1 MAMDAQIVSMS
12 HPDGMN
18 ALMSE
23 TEVSAHFTTPPYLQE
38 ELKQGM
44 HIIADGEE
52 LVGGQ
57 FTFISGVA
65 MTQFYEDYP
74 DLYYTFIE
82 TLNESIAYINNNM
95 EESIRI
101 LAPLYGISEEEL
113 REQMSYGGTIYSGD
127 LQGVETI
134 KNAMYEMGFI
144 SEDYSHEDIIF
155 DNVTWK

>member
-1 MAMDAQIVSMS
+1 
-12 HPDGMN
+12 
-18 ALMSE
+18 
-23 TEVSAHFTTPPYLQE
+23 
-38 ELKQGM
+38 
-44 HIIADGEE
+44 
-52 LVGGQ
+52 
-57 FTFISGVA
+57 
-65 MTQFYEDYP
+65 
-74 DLYYTFIE
+74 
-82 TLNESIAYINNNM
+82 M